1 MAGKYFTCR
10 VQREGY
16 RLEKMS
22 RKHHQQQGKVTSYC
36 LIYPRQVSSESP
48 QTQQDL
54 LPDLE
59 AAELQGRCE
68 GVSLWAVANWGDTT
82 GDGEVLSSLFPLT
95 HEPGYL
101 ECIFSL
107 NKPSYLFPFSLF
119 MTETRISR
127 GHPTELLQPG
137 FAAAALSNGNK
148 YRVAC
153 EYRLLEKVPG
163 LH

>member
-68 GVSLWAVANWGDTT
+68 GVSL
-82 GDGEVLSSLFPLT
+82 
-95 HEPGYL
+95 
-101 ECIFSL
+101 
-107 NKPSYLFPFSLF
+107 
-119 MTETRISR
+119 
-127 GHPTELLQPG
+127 
-137 FAAAALSNGNK
+137 
-148 YRVAC
+148 
-153 EYRLLEKVPG
+153 
-163 LH
+163 